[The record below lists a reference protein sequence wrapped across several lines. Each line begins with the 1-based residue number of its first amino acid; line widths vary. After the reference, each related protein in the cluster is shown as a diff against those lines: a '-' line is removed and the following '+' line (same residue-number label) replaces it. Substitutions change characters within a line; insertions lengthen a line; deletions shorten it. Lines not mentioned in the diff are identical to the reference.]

1 MRVLPSL
8 EACAVSGI
16 EIALWSACMG
26 VYLSYF
32 TLSLFY
38 AAFNRSFQGL
48 QTAVFVLILGGF
60 VLMASGLP
68 AHFYPRMMQAW
79 QHPLLVLSACVAATS
94 SAYGLRSFL
103 RAQLRDT
110 LIDRG
115 MLVVVIFSAVQV
127 LWLAWANQ
135 QHGLEW
141 LALALIACSVVSF
154 WLCLRA
160 WLLGDSFALTM
171 SIACAAMVFAV
182 AGLFATAVG
191 LISSAVHLQA
201 GSAFCAALFVVISC
215 HTLERRHAQYLR
227 MRRALSMSRDR
238 DLLTQLWTG
247 AALIRKVDESV
258 ARARRNRKDMA
269 VICVEL
275 TNAAQLRQEFGNN
288 GVEQVIYGMAARVRH
303 ASGSS
308 ASAVGRYGDNSF
320 VVVLDSVQRPS
331 VLRTVGLRL
340 AVAVRRP
347 FLLNPYSSSPGEF
360 RANVGVGVAR
370 ISPGRQ
376 ATGHVQRDET
386 QMGAFDSFSLAQD
399 VLHEAAELA
408 LSARAF
414 ASRSAIVDAYSRKT
428 VALEA
433 ADLK

>member
-1 MRVLPSL
+1 MSSV
-8 EACAVSGI
+8 
-16 EIALWSACMG
+16 EISLWSACLG
-26 VYLSYF
+26 IYLSYA

-38 AAFNRSFQGL
+38 ATYNRSAQGL
-48 QTAVFVLILGGF
+48 QTLVFVLISGSF
-60 VLMASGLP
+60 VLVASGLP
-68 AHFYPRMMQAW
+68 AHFFPKMAQAW
-79 QHPLLVLSACVAATS
+79 HHHLLVLSASIAATT
-94 SAYGLRSFL
+94 SAFGLRSFL
-103 RAQLRDT
+103 RAQSRDT

-115 MLVVVIFSAVQV
+115 MLLVVIISAAQV
-127 LWLAWANQ
+127 LWLLAPH
-135 QHGLEW
+135 QHHSMEW
-141 LALALIACSVVSF
+141 LALAVIACSVASF

-160 WLLGDSFALTM
+160 WLLGDSFALPMT
-171 SIACAAMVFAV
+171 IACAAMVFAV
-182 AGLFATAVG
+182 TGLFANALN
-191 LISSAVHLQA
+191 LIASAMHLQA
-201 GSAFCAALFVVISC
+201 STAILAAVFVVISC
-215 HTLERRHAQYLR
+215 HTLKRRHAEYLR

-275 TNAAQLRQEFGNN
+275 TNSAALRQEFSNN
-288 GVEQVIYGMAARVRH
+288 GVEQVIYGLAARIRQ
-303 ASGSS
+303 ASGA
-308 ASAVGRYGDNSF
+308 ASAAIGRYSDNSF
-320 VVVLDSVQRPS
+320 IVVLDSLQRPS

-340 AVAVRRP
+340 AVAARRP
-347 FLLNPYSSSPGEF
+347 FMLNPYSTSPREF
-360 RANVGVGVAR
+360 RADVGVGVAR
-370 ISPGRQ
+370 ISPGRE
-376 ATGHVQRDET
+376 ASSRRAQRDET

-414 ASRSAIVDAYSRKT
+414 NSRAAIVDAYSRKT

>member
-1 MRVLPSL
+1 M
-8 EACAVSGI
+8 GI
-16 EIALWSACMG
+16 
-26 VYLSYF
+26 YLSYAA
-32 TLSLFY
+32 LSAFY
-38 AAFNRSFQGL
+38 AVYNRSTHGL
-48 QTAVFVLILGGF
+48 QTMVFVLIAGSF
-60 VLMASGLP
+60 VIVASGLS
-68 AHFYPRMMQAW
+68 AHFFPKLQPAW
-79 QHPLLVLSACVAATS
+79 HHAQLVLSASCAAAVS
-94 SAYGLRSFL
+94 SFGLRRFL
-103 RAQLRDT
+103 RAQSRDA

-115 MLVVVIFSAVQV
+115 MLGIVFVTAAQV
-127 LWLAWANQ
+127 LWLAWPHQ
-135 QHGLEW
+135 RSLEW
-141 LALALIACSVVSF
+141 LALAVIACAVVSF

-160 WLLGDSFALTM
+160 WLLGDAFALAMT
-171 SIACAAMVFAV
+171 IACAAMVFAV
-182 AGLFATAVG
+182 TGLFATRLG
-191 LISSAVHLQA
+191 LISHAVNLQA
-201 GSAFCAALFVVISC
+201 GTALCAALFVVISC
-215 HTLERRHAQYLR
+215 HTLKRRHAEYLR

-275 TNAAQLRQEFGNN
+275 TNSAQLHQEFGNN
-288 GVEQVIYGMAARVRH
+288 GVEQVIYSLAARVRH

-308 ASAVGRYGDNSF
+308 ASAVGRYSDNSF
-320 VVVLDSVQRPS
+320 VVVLGNVQRPS
-331 VLRTVGLRL
+331 VLRTLGLRL

-360 RANVGVGVAR
+360 RADVGVGVAR

-376 ATGHVQRDET
+376 ATGRAAQRDST
-386 QMGAFDSFSLAQD
+386 QMGVFDSFSLAQD

-414 ASRSAIVDAYSRKT
+414 KSRAAIVDAYSRKT